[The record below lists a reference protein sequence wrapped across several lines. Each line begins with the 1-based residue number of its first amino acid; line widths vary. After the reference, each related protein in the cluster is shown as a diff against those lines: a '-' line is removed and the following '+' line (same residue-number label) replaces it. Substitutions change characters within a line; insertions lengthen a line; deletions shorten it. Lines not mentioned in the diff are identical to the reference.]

1 VKHENE
7 TGDLLLNV
15 IYYRPTHAGCTA
27 LDEKLFDIAARHRGE
42 LRLVVRHSDEC
53 GHLFGGWVSGR
64 SPTVMFVRN
73 GEMIAQLVGDLPRHE
88 LDLLT
93 ASALRA
99 MRPARSEP
107 LPRPV
112 RRAS

>member
-1 VKHENE
+1 MNE
-7 TGDLLLNV
+7 GHKTELLNV
-15 IYYRPTHAGCTA
+15 IYYRPTQAGCTP
-27 LDEKLFDIAARHRGE
+27 LDHKLFDLAARHRRE

-64 SPTVMFVRN
+64 LPTVMFVRN
-73 GEMIAQLVGDLPRHE
+73 GEMIAQLVGDLPKHE
-88 LDLLT
+88 IELLT
-93 ASALRA
+93 RSALRA
-99 MRPARSEP
+99 VQTQSYEP